1 MMNCARSTVM
11 LLKALVSLLLLTASG
26 LAQGTGQR
34 LILDGQ
40 YDVNE
45 WPHADEERPTNV
57 SVQMFIN
64 SFGSLNA
71 ANMDYTVD
79 VFLRQRWNDP
89 RLVNAVV
96 QKDKITIT
104 NSELQSKIWKPDTFF
119 NNVKDAE
126 LHTVTMPNILLR
138 IQNNGD
144 VLYSIRTT
152 LRLSCNM
159 EFREYPLDFQ
169 TCGISISSYANTEDV
184 IDYGWASVSPIDLPD
199 QLEIAQFDLLN
210 FTCKDTT
217 QVFTTGNFSG
227 LLVYFNLRRQNGYH
241 VLQTYVPTILIVSI
255 SWVSFWLD
263 PNAVPGRVSLGVT
276 TLLTLTT
283 LASGIRASLP
293 PVSYVKAIDVWIGT
307 CMIMVF
313 GALLEFTLVNWLAN
327 KKIINH
333 SQTMFKI
340 PRLLAGSDYAE
351 TKAQEEEPPAAASP
365 QTYITYA
372 RALDRLCR
380 VLFPGGF
387 LIFNLVY
394 WPYYLVHQYMALPQ
408 SLV

>member
-340 PRLLAGSDYAE
+340 PRL